1 MKQVAIATVRW
12 YHLYELGYR
21 QGIELVRY
29 DPILSNRLVKICHRN
44 PRPLKASIRRYCN
57 ESHNVVSAKNIHT
70 ALKER
75 PVRGMTA
82 SVFIVLEQN
91 STV

>member
-29 DPILSNRLVKICHRN
+29 DPILSNRLAKICVTG
-44 PRPLKASIRRYCN
+44 IC
-57 ESHNVVSAKNIHT
+57 VC
-70 ALKER
+70 
-75 PVRGMTA
+75 
-82 SVFIVLEQN
+82 
-91 STV
+91 